1 MLGGA
6 VGTTVPERFPSPPE
20 DTMHLPCLA
29 RAALV
34 VLIAHAVPI
43 TSAHAQDPRSVRS
56 LSGRVTEEGS
66 GLPAT
71 QVQIVLG
78 AVALGATRDDGSY
91 AVRLPA
97 GPVTITFRRIGF
109 KPNQRTV
116 GPNQTTL
123 DVVMGRDLL
132 RLGEVVVTGQATGI
146 ERRNAATAIASVS
159 AAELNR
165 VPAPS
170 METML
175 AGRVP
180 GAEVSSNSGAPGGG
194 NQIRLR
200 GISTVIGAATPL
212 YVVDGVIISDA
223 TIAPGVFAVTGSS
236 ANPVVGGRQDNAS
249 NRVADLDPNSIERIE
264 VLKGATAAS
273 IYGSRANNGVVLIT
287 TKRGA
292 LGKPAFTLTQRFG
305 QSEVARTIGMRR
317 FNSQADAIA
326 TFGPAVGAL
335 WKEGTY
341 FDHEREVYG
350 QTPTAW
356 ESVMS
361 VSGGSADTR
370 YFASG
375 LLKDDG
381 GIIANTGYRKQ
392 SLTLG
397 LDQTISNKLTA
408 RITTNLLGTTTGRGL
423 TNNDNRGVALGQ
435 ALARSPSFIDL
446 RRNADGSFPRNPAA
460 QSNPLQTAALS
471 TNEEVVYRA
480 ITSGNLTYN
489 AFTRTSQDLR
499 FIASGGVDFFNQRS
513 NILTPPE
520 LQFEPLDGLPGTA
533 VRSNA
538 QNLNMNL
545 NLSAVHTYRSSGGG
559 LQATTS
565 IGHQYEQ
572 RGLSNSRVVA
582 QNLIGGLDNIGRAT
596 AVSVAEDVSRT
607 NDIGINAQEEL
618 LLFDQKLFL
627 AAGFRADRSSNNSDT
642 DKFYFFP
649 RAQSSYRLTS
659 LPWAFEE
666 LKVRLAVGR
675 SGNQP
680 QFGQK
685 FTEFFGG
692 NIAGLP
698 TIEIGTGAQ
707 TADLNLRPEIQTEVE
722 TGFDLSMLKGRAALE
737 FSYFNKRIDDLLLT
751 ATLANS
757 TGYGLR
763 IFNGGTM
770 RSRGYE
776 AALRAFPIV
785 TKAFEWNS
793 TTTFTTV
800 NAKVLSLPV
809 PPFQPPGFGTAFGV
823 FQVEAGKSLTQI
835 VGNDSLASGQGIVKQ
850 VGDANPDFRM
860 GFSNA
865 FRLGK
870 FNVTTLFDW
879 QKGGEVINLTR
890 YLWDASRNGPDCND
904 IAPAPN
910 ATNENVCARRL
921 RTFPRQTRNYIED
934 ASFIKLREVAL
945 TYDLPS
951 KLVRRAMSRAESA
964 RLTVS
969 GRNLLIITDYTGL
982 DPEVSN
988 FGTQAVSRGFDVS
1001 PYPPSR
1007 SFWLSIDVRF

>member
-1 MLGGA
+1 
-6 VGTTVPERFPSPPE
+6 
-20 DTMHLPCLA
+20 MHLPWLA
-29 RAALV
+29 RAALIVLLAHV
-34 VLIAHAVPI
+34 VPFAP
-43 TSAHAQDPRSVRS
+43 TYAQDARATRP

-66 GLPAT
+66 GAPAT

-78 AVALGATRDDGSY
+78 GVALGSTRDDGTYSVRIPNG
-91 AVRLPA
+91 AVT
-97 GPVTITFRRIGF
+97 VTFRRIGF
-109 KPNQRTV
+109 VRSDQAVAANV
-116 GPNQTTL
+116 STL
-123 DVVMGRDLL
+123 DVVLRRDLL
-132 RLGEVVVTGQATGI
+132 RLSEMVVTGQATGI

-170 METML
+170 VETML

-180 GAEVSSNSGAPGGG
+180 GAEISSNSGAPGGG
-194 NQIRLR
+194 NQVRLR

-287 TKRGA
+287 TKRGN
-292 LGKPAFTLTQRFG
+292 LGKPAYTFTQRFG
-305 QSEVARTIGMRR
+305 RPEVARTIGLRR

-335 WKEGTY
+335 WKEGAF

-350 QTPTAW
+350 ETPTSW
-356 ESVMS
+356 ESIMS
-361 VSGGSADTR
+361 VSGGSNDTR

-392 SLTLG
+392 SLTVG
-397 LDQTISNKLTA
+397 LDQNISSKLTA
-408 RITTNLLGTTTGRGL
+408 RVTTNLLGTKTGRGL

-446 RRNADGSFPRNPAA
+446 RRNPDGSFPRNPAA

-471 TNEEVVYRA
+471 KNDEVVYRA

-489 AFTRTSQDLR
+489 AFTRTRQDLR

-513 NILTPPE
+513 NILTPPD

-538 QNLNMNL
+538 QSLNMNL
-545 NLSAVHTYRSSGGG
+545 NVSAVHTYRSAGGG

-596 AVSVAEDVSRT
+596 AVSVAEDDSRT

-618 LLFDQKLFL
+618 LLLDQKLFL
-627 AAGFRADRSSNNSDT
+627 AAGFRADRSSNNSDPNQY
-642 DKFYFFP
+642 YFFP
-649 RAQSSYRLTS
+649 RAQASYRFVS
-659 LPWAFEE
+659 LPSIFDE
-666 LKVRLAVGR
+666 LKVRLATGR

-698 TIEIGTGAQ
+698 TIEIGSGAQ
-707 TADLNLRPEIQTEVE
+707 TADANLRPEIQREIE
-722 TGFDLSMLKGRAALE
+722 TGLDLSMLKGRAALE
-737 FSYFNKRIDDLLLT
+737 FSYFDKQTDDLLVT
-751 ATLANS
+751 ATLPNS

-763 IFNGGTM
+763 IFNGGSIQT
-770 RSRGYE
+770 RGYE
-776 AALRAFPIV
+776 AALKGFPIV
-785 TKAFEWNS
+785 TKSFEWNS
-793 TTTFTTV
+793 TTTFSTI
-800 NAKVLSLPV
+800 NARVRSLPV
-809 PPFQPPGFGTAFGV
+809 PPFQAPGFGTTFGV
-823 FQVEAGKSLTQI
+823 FQIEAGKSLTQI
-835 VGNDSLASGQGIVKQ
+835 VGNDSLPTGQGIVTQ

-860 GFSNA
+860 GFSNS
-865 FRLGK
+865 FRMGP
-870 FNVTTLFDW
+870 FNLTSLFDW
-879 QKGGEVINLTR
+879 QQGGEVINLTR
-890 YLWDASRNGPDCND
+890 YLWDASRNGADCND
-904 IAPAPN
+904 LAPLPN
-910 ATNENVCARRL
+910 ATNETICARRL

-934 ASFIKLREVAL
+934 ASFVKLRELTL

-951 KLVRRAMSRAESA
+951 ALVRRAMSRAESA
-964 RLTVS
+964 RLTLS

-1007 SFWLSIDVRF
+1007 SFWFSIDVRF

>member
-1 MLGGA
+1 
-6 VGTTVPERFPSPPE
+6 
-20 DTMHLPCLA
+20 MHLPCLA
-29 RAALV
+29 RAALAA
-34 VLIAHAVPI
+34 LIAQAVPI
-43 TSAHAQDPRSVRS
+43 TLAQAQDSRSVRS

-78 AVALGATRDDGSY
+78 AVTLGATRDDGTY
-91 AVRLPA
+91 VVRLPA
-97 GPVTITFRRIGF
+97 EPVTLTFRRIGL
-109 KPNQRTV
+109 KRSDQTVGRTV
-116 GPNQTTL
+116 TTL
-123 DVVMGRDLL
+123 DVVMSRDLL
-132 RLGEVVVTGQATGI
+132 RLSEVVVSGQATGI
-146 ERRNAATAIASVS
+146 ERRNAATAIATVS
-159 AAELNR
+159 AAELNL

-170 METML
+170 LETML

-180 GAEVSSNSGAPGGG
+180 GAEISSNSGAPGGG

-236 ANPVVGGRQDNAS
+236 ANPVAGGRQDNAS

-273 IYGSRANNGVVLIT
+273 IYGSRANNGVILIT

-292 LGKPAFTLTQRFG
+292 LGKPAYTLTQRFG
-305 QSEVARTIGMRR
+305 RSEVARTVGMRR

-326 TFGPAVGAL
+326 TFGPTVGAL
-335 WKEGTY
+335 WTEGAF

-350 QTPTAW
+350 QTPTSW

-361 VSGGSADTR
+361 VSGGSTDTR

-375 LLKDDG
+375 LLKNDG
-381 GIIANTGYRKQ
+381 GIIENTGYRKQ

-397 LDQTISNKLTA
+397 LDQTISNKLSA
-408 RITTNLLGTTTGRGL
+408 RITTNLLGTRTGRGL

-435 ALARSPSFIDL
+435 ALSRSPSFVDL
-446 RRNADGSFPRNPAA
+446 RRNADGSFPSNPVA

-489 AFTRTSQDLR
+489 ALTRTSQDLR
-499 FIASGGVDFFNQRS
+499 FIASGGVDFFNQRG
-513 NILTPPE
+513 NILSPPE

-538 QNLNMNL
+538 QSLNMNL
-545 NLSAVHTYRSSGGG
+545 NLSAVHTYRSSGSG
-559 LQATTS
+559 LRATTS
-565 IGHQYEQ
+565 VAHQYEQ
-572 RGLSNSRVVA
+572 RGLSNTRVVA

-596 AVSVAEDVSRT
+596 AVNVAEDISRT
-607 NDIGINAQEEL
+607 NDVGINAQEEL
-618 LLFDQKLFL
+618 LLFNQKLFL
-627 AAGFRADRSSNNSDT
+627 AAGFRADRSSNNSDAN
-642 DKFYFFP
+642 KFYYFP
-649 RAQSSYRLTS
+649 RAQSSYRFTS

-666 LKVRLAVGR
+666 LKLRVAVGR

-685 FTEFFGG
+685 FSEFFGG
-692 NIAGLP
+692 NIGGLP

-722 TGFDLSMLKGRAALE
+722 TGLDLSMLKGRAAVE
-737 FSYFNKRIDDLLLT
+737 FSYFNKRIDDLLVT

-757 TGYGLR
+757 TGYGIR
-763 IFNGGTM
+763 IFNGGSIQ
-770 RSRGYE
+770 SRGYE

-785 TKAFEWNS
+785 TKSFEWNS
-793 TTTFTTV
+793 TTTFSTV
-800 NAKVLSLPV
+800 NAKVLALPV
-809 PPFQPPGFGTAFGV
+809 PPFQAPGFGTTFGT
-823 FQVEAGKSLTQI
+823 FQVEGGKSLTQI
-835 VGNDSLASGQGIVKQ
+835 VGNDSLPNGQGIVRQ
-850 VGDANPDFRM
+850 VGDANPAFRM
-860 GFSNA
+860 GFSNT

-870 FNVTTLFDW
+870 LNLTTLFDW

-890 YLWDASRNGPDCND
+890 YLWDLSRNGPDCND
-904 IAPAPN
+904 IAALPN
-910 ATNENVCARRL
+910 ANNETVCARRI
-921 RTFPRQTRNYIED
+921 RTFARQTRNYIED
-934 ASFIKLREVAL
+934 ASFIKMRELAL

-951 KLVRRAMSRAESA
+951 KLVRRALSRAESA
-964 RLTVS
+964 RLTLS
-969 GRNLLIITDYTGL
+969 GRNLLIITDYTGV

-988 FGTQAVSRGFDVS
+988 FGSQAVSRGFDVS

>member
-1 MLGGA
+1 
-6 VGTTVPERFPSPPE
+6 
-20 DTMHLPCLA
+20 MHLPCRA

-34 VLIAHAVPI
+34 ALIALAVPI
-43 TSAHAQDPRSVRS
+43 TLAHAQDPLSVRP
-56 LSGRVTEEGS
+56 LTGRVTEEGS
-66 GLPAT
+66 GLPAA

-78 AVALGATRDDGSY
+78 AVALGTTRDDGTYS
-91 AVRLPA
+91 VRLPA
-97 GPVTITFRRIGF
+97 GPVTVTFRQIGF
-109 KPNQRTV
+109 KRNALRV
-116 GPNQTTL
+116 GPDLTTL
-123 DVVMGRDLL
+123 DVIISRDVL
-132 RLGEVVVTGQATGI
+132 RLSEVVVSGQATGI

-170 METML
+170 LETML
-175 AGRVP
+175 AGKVP
-180 GAEVSSNSGAPGGG
+180 GAEISSNSGAPGGG

-236 ANPVVGGRQDNAS
+236 ANPVVGARQDNAS

-305 QSEVARTIGMRR
+305 RSEVARTIGMRR
-317 FNSQADAIA
+317 FTSQADAIA
-326 TFGPAVGAL
+326 AFGPVVGAL
-335 WKEGTY
+335 WTADAY

-350 QTPTAW
+350 QTPTSW
-356 ESVMS
+356 ETVMS
-361 VSGGSADTR
+361 ASGGSADTR

-392 SLTLG
+392 SLTIG
-397 LDQTISNKLTA
+397 IDQTISDKLTA
-408 RITTNLLGTTTGRGL
+408 RITSNLLGTKTGRGL

-435 ALARSPSFIDL
+435 GLARSPSFIDL
-446 RRNADGSFPRNPAA
+446 RRNPDGSFPRNPAA

-471 TNEEVVYRA
+471 KNEEVVYRA
-480 ITSGNLTYN
+480 IVSGNLTYN
-489 AFTRTSQDLR
+489 AFTRTSQDLK

-513 NILTPPE
+513 NILSPPE

-538 QNLNMNL
+538 QSLNMNL
-545 NLSAVHTYRSSGGG
+545 NLSAVHTYRSAGGG

-565 IGHQYEQ
+565 FGHQYEQ

-582 QNLIGGLDNIGRAT
+582 QNLIGGLDNVGRAT
-596 AVSVAEDVSRT
+596 AVSVAEDVART
-607 NDIGINAQEEL
+607 NDIGLNAQEEL

-627 AAGFRADRSSNNSDT
+627 AAGFRADRSSNSSDT

-649 RAQSSYRLTS
+649 RAQTSYRFAS
-659 LPWAFEE
+659 LPWTLEE

-692 NIAGLP
+692 NIGGLP
-698 TIEIGTGAQ
+698 TIEIGSGAQ
-707 TADLNLRPEIQTEVE
+707 SADLNLRPEIQTEVE
-722 TGFDLSMLKGRAALE
+722 TGFDLSLLKGRAALE
-737 FSYFNKRIDDLLLT
+737 FSYFNKRINDLLVT

-757 TGYGLR
+757 TGYGIR
-763 IFNGGTM
+763 IFNGGSM
-770 RSRGYE
+770 ESRGYE
-776 AALRAFPIV
+776 AAIRAFPIV
-785 TKAFEWNS
+785 RKSFEWNS
-793 TTTFTTV
+793 TTTFSTV
-800 NAKVLSLPV
+800 NARVLSLPV
-809 PPFQPPGFGTAFGV
+809 PPFQAPGFGTTFGV
-823 FQVEAGKSLTQI
+823 FQIESGKSLTQI
-835 VGNDSLASGQGIVKQ
+835 VGNDSLPTGQGIVRQ

-860 GFSNA
+860 GFSNS
-865 FRLGK
+865 FRLGPI
-870 FNVTTLFDW
+870 NVATLFDW

-890 YLWDASRNGPDCND
+890 YLWDLSRNGADCND
-904 IAPAPN
+904 IASAPN
-910 ATNENVCARRL
+910 ANNETVCVRRQ
-921 RTFPRQTRNYIED
+921 RTFSRQTRNYIED
-934 ASFIKLREVAL
+934 ASFIKMRELSV

-951 KLVRRAMSRAESA
+951 AFVQRAMSRAESA
-964 RLTVS
+964 RLTLS